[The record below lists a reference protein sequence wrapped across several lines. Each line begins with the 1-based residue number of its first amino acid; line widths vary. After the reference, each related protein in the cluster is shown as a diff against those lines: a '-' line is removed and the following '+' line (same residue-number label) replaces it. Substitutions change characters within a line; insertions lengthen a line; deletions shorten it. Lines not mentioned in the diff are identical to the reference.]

1 MSYLLDT
8 DIISLTHKKHL
19 PAKLEKWLLA
29 HEAESFISTVTL
41 AEMKLGASIAPEN
54 HRAALMSDVE
64 KTGSIFSEALEPVSL
79 ECLLEWK
86 RVAAFLKQQRR
97 TISCEDSLIAAQC
110 LAHGHAVVTNNT
122 AHFKILEPL
131 GLKVI
136 NPLA

>member
-41 AEMKLGASIAPEN
+41 AEMKYGAEIAPES
-54 HRAALMSDVE
+54 HRATLIADVD
-64 KTGSIFSEALEPVSL
+64 KTESLFSEALEPVSL
-79 ECLLEWK
+79 ESLLEWK

-110 LAHGHAVVTNNT
+110 LAHGHTVATNNI

>member
-8 DIISLTHKKHL
+8 DIISLSHKKYL
-19 PAKLEKWLLA
+19 PAKLEKWLQA
-29 HEAESFISTVTL
+29 NEAESFISTVTL
-41 AEMKLGASIAPEN
+41 AEMKFGAEIAPAS
-54 HRAALMSDVE
+54 HRAALIADVE
-64 KTGSIFSEALEPVSL
+64 KAEFLFSEALEPVSL
-79 ECLLEWK
+79 ESLVEWK
-86 RVAAFLKQQRR
+86 HVAAFLKKLRR

-110 LAHGHAVVTNNT
+110 LAHGHTVVTNNT

>member
-8 DIISLTHKKHL
+8 DIVSLTHKKFL
-19 PAKLEKWLLA
+19 PARLEKWLLA

-41 AEMKLGASIAPEN
+41 AEMRFGAATAPES
-54 HRAALMSDVE
+54 HRAALLADVE
-64 KTGSIFSEALEPVSL
+64 KTEVLFSESLEPVSL
-79 ECLLEWK
+79 ESLVEWK

-97 TISCEDSLIAAQC
+97 TIGCEDSLIAAQC
-110 LAHGHAVVTNNT
+110 LAHGHTVVTNNT

-131 GLKVI
+131 GMKVI

>member
-41 AEMKLGASIAPEN
+41 AEMKFGAEIAPEN
-54 HRAALMSDVE
+54 HRAALVADVE
-64 KTGSIFSEALEPVSL
+64 KTESIFSEVLEPVSL

-86 RVAAFLKQQRR
+86 RITAFLKQQRR
-97 TISCEDSLIAAQC
+97 TIGCEDSLIAAQC
-110 LAHGHAVVTNNT
+110 LAYGHTVVTNNT

-131 GLKVI
+131 GLEVV